1 MIKTKKVFFSALQP
15 YKAVHLG
22 SLFSWQVNP
31 STRKEINETAKKNN
45 ARFPTP
51 DFQPPTK
58 ALKDLGLTGFKL
70 TFLLALVIICVGGN
84 ALKLLHEFANVI
96 RAIFGTAGYVF
107 SPHTMI
113 ALFSSAAVVLVVTRM
128 LDTSRHNNKENANAK
143 IKVRKA
149 ETERELA
156 LAHVNAQKNKD
167 NLSAGIQK
175 NRDNLSAGI
184 QKNRDDLSAGIQKH
198 RDGRNAA
205 LQHQRDRLVSQEPPY
220 PFMRQNHGPPPFMM
234 QNHGPPPFMLQNQG
248 PPPFMLQNRGPPP
261 LMMRNY
267 GPPPYTKQAFPGGR
281 RYASITAPM
290 I

>member
-1 MIKTKKVFFSALQP
+1 M
-15 YKAVHLG
+15 
-22 SLFSWQVNP
+22 
-31 STRKEINETAKKNN
+31 
-45 ARFPTP
+45 P

-175 NRDNLSAGI
+175 NRDNLSAGT
-184 QKNRDDLSAGIQKH
+184 QKH

-205 LQHQRDRLVSQEPPY
+205 FQRQRVRLVSQEPPY
-220 PFMRQNHGPPPFMM
+220 PFMRQNHGPPPFMR
-234 QNHGPPPFMLQNQG
+234 QNHG

>member
-1 MIKTKKVFFSALQP
+1 MPDFQP
-15 YKAVHLG
+15 
-22 SLFSWQVNP
+22 
-31 STRKEINETAKKNN
+31 
-45 ARFPTP
+45 P

-184 QKNRDDLSAGIQKH
+184 QKH

-205 LQHQRDRLVSQEPPY
+205 LQRQRDRLVSQEPPY
-220 PFMRQNHGPPPFMM
+220 PFMRQNHASTVHEAESWTSTVHDAERTSAIYVAESRTSAIHVAESWTSAPHDAKLWVFAVHEASFPRRPAICEH
-234 QNHGPPPFMLQNQG
+234 HGTYDLRP
-248 PPPFMLQNRGPPP
+248 
-261 LMMRNY
+261 
-267 GPPPYTKQAFPGGR
+267 
-281 RYASITAPM
+281 
-290 I
+290 